1 MNITDKPW
9 FKLNPNDFRTQ
20 WWRSS
25 HIIDANSA
33 KIFKSDNEAICYFII
48 QDSNMCG
55 EYWRVSTWYNNDPNR
70 YSTVLG
76 KTNWNF
82 SSSLIQMKE
91 NDIIITFLQPYRV
104 SVGKHSWKYK
114 FGCQD
119 SEGNLF
125 WFFKGKPN
133 NDRQIAFQI
142 FAQLTNYCQDK
153 NLKPFIIKK

>member
-1 MNITDKPW
+1 MSIELE
-9 FKLNPNDFRTQ
+9 LNE
-20 WWRSS
+20 
-25 HIIDANSA
+25 A
-33 KIFKSDNEAICYFII
+33 KISDLLDQDTLDYYAMGRVNEIIEVNRDLFADGEEFMKDEYYFAF
-48 QDSNMCG
+48 
-55 EYWRVSTWYNNDPNR
+55 T
-70 YSTVLG
+70 
-76 KTNWNF
+76 
-82 SSSLIQMKE
+82 QMKE

-142 FAQLTNYCQDK
+142 FAQLTNYCQNK